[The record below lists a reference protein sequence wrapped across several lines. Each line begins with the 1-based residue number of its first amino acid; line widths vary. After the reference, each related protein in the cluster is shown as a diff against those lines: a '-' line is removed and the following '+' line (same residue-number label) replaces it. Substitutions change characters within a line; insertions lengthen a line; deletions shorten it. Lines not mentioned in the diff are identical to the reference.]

1 MTGFTLHRLHA
12 SIGVE
17 VRGIDLSAPMPKD
30 TRQALGQAWL
40 DHLILLFR
48 DQDLTPKAQRAF
60 CEQFGQLGGRLRKAE
75 ERPEGRDAE
84 NIMLVTNVRKNGVP
98 IGSLPDGEMFF
109 HHDKCYAAEPDWGTM
124 LYALEVTRAGGH
136 TLFANMY
143 AAWETL
149 SNDLK
154 EKLHGRRV
162 LQIYKYLP
170 TERVDLADG
179 IDKYDHQWQP
189 IVITHPKSGRK
200 ALYVNE
206 LMSALI
212 DGYDEDESRSIIKRL
227 NSHVKAANIIY
238 EHKWHRGDLMMWDNW
253 CTMHARTDFPRNQ
266 TRMLRRYTIRGQKLS
281 A

>member
-1 MTGFTLHRLHA
+1 MTGFTLHRLHT

-17 VRGIDLSAPMPKD
+17 VRGLDLSAPMPDD
-30 TRQALGQAWL
+30 TCRALSRAL
-40 DHLILLFR
+40 IDHLILLFR

-60 CEQFGQLGGRLRKAE
+60 CEQFGDLGGRLRKAE

-84 NIMLVTNVRKNGVP
+84 NIMLVTNVRENGVP

-109 HHDKCYAAEPDWGTM
+109 HHDKCYSAEPDWATI
-124 LYALEVTRAGGH
+124 LYALEVTRVGGH

-143 AAWETL
+143 DAWETL
-149 SNDLK
+149 SDDLK
-154 EKLHGRRV
+154 EKIYGRRV

-189 IVITHPKSGRK
+189 TVITHPKSGRK

-212 DGYDEDESRSIIKRL
+212 DGYDEDESLSILERL
-227 NSHVKAANIIY
+227 NSHVKASNIIY

-253 CTMHARTDFPRNQ
+253 CTMHARTDFPCDQ
-266 TRMLRRYTIRGQKLS
+266 TRMLRRYTIRGQKLI